1 LETRILIAVILSL
14 GLVVAYQELVLK
26 RLYPPPQRQAIP
38 NPTPQS
44 AAAGPGANPIMS
56 PLNAPPMAAPETR
69 ASIAAA
75 GAQAPER
82 TIDVSTSLYEAIF
95 TSHGARLKSFKLRK
109 FHETSQP
116 GSPSYEMVKPAP
128 GGSLPLGVVV
138 MRGDTSLDDEALDY
152 TTDAPDKIALSPG
165 STGSKATV
173 AFSGQTKFGV
183 TITKTFTFTAGS
195 YAFDMAVDRS
205 GGSTEAQALGLTM
218 AQPLTAHAGYYDVPE
233 IQAYVGG
240 NAVVDAQKA
249 LAKGV
254 APLNGPITY
263 AGFGDRYFLS
273 VFLPRS
279 PNQGTLEMTFNG
291 SQAEAEMLFA
301 GAQQLRTIIYMGP
314 KQIDIMEAIN
324 PLLSKSIDFGW
335 TAILALAFLRTLK
348 LFHLIAPN
356 YGIDIILLTLAI
368 RAALLPISIRS
379 QRSMIRMQRLQPQ
392 IAKIRE
398 KFKDDQEHLQ
408 REMVDLYKRNHV
420 NPLGGCAPMVLQL
433 PIFIGLYEALLNA
446 VELRHSPFVGWIT
459 DLSAP
464 DCLLIPGM
472 PRVPLTHCGGIPVLV
487 LLMGASTFLQQW
499 MMPQSPDPN
508 QQKMMML
515 SPIIFT
521 VMLVNFPAGLSLYYF
536 ASNVL
541 GIVQQFVLNREFK
554 QLPAATA

>member
-1 LETRILIAVILSL
+1 
-14 GLVVAYQELVLK
+14 
-26 RLYPPPQRQAIP
+26 
-38 NPTPQS
+38 
-44 AAAGPGANPIMS
+44 
-56 PLNAPPMAAPETR
+56 
-69 ASIAAA
+69 
-75 GAQAPER
+75 
-82 TIDVSTSLYEAIF
+82 
-95 TSHGARLKSFKLRK
+95 
-109 FHETSQP
+109 
-116 GSPSYEMVKPAP
+116 
-128 GGSLPLGVVV
+128 
-138 MRGDTSLDDEALDY
+138 
-152 TTDAPDKIALSPG
+152 
-165 STGSKATV
+165 
-173 AFSGQTKFGV
+173 
-183 TITKTFTFTAGS
+183 
-195 YAFDMAVDRS
+195 
-205 GGSTEAQALGLTM
+205 
-218 AQPLTAHAGYYDVPE
+218 
-233 IQAYVGG
+233 
-240 NAVVDAQKA
+240 
-249 LAKGV
+249 
-254 APLNGPITY
+254 
-263 AGFGDRYFLS
+263 
-273 VFLPRS
+273 
-279 PNQGTLEMTFNG
+279 
-291 SQAEAEMLFA
+291 
-301 GAQQLRTIIYMGP
+301 MGP

-368 RAALLPISIRS
+368 RAALLPMSIRS

-472 PRVPLTHCGGIPVLV
+472 PRMPLTHCGGIPVLV

-508 QQKMMML
+508 QQRMMML

-541 GIVQQFVLNREFK
+541 GID
-554 QLPAATA
+554 PAVRSQP

>member
-1 LETRILIAVILSL
+1 METRILIAVILSL

-26 RLYPPPQRQAIP
+26 RLYPPPQRQAVP
-38 NPTPQS
+38 NPTPEI
-44 AAAGPGANPIMS
+44 AGAGLGTNPIAS
-56 PLNAPPMAAPETR
+56 PPVAAPQARLGAAE
-69 ASIAAA
+69 SISQ
-75 GAQAPER
+75 GPER
-82 TIDVSTSLYEAIF
+82 LVDVSTNLYEAIF
-95 TSHGARLKSFKLRK
+95 TSRGARLKSFKLRK

-116 GSPSYEMVKPAP
+116 GSPLYEMVKPAA

-138 MRGDTSLDDEALDY
+138 RHGDTSLDDASLDY
-152 TTDAPDKIALSPG
+152 ATDASPDIVVNAG
-165 STGSKATV
+165 QKATV
-173 AFSGQTKFGV
+173 AFSGQTSDGV
-183 TITKTFTFTAGS
+183 TIRKTFSFTAGS
-195 YAFDMAVDRS
+195 YAFDMAVDES
-205 GGSTEAQALGLTM
+205 GGKDAAQALGLTM

-240 NAVVDAQKA
+240 SAVVDAQKA
-249 LAKGV
+249 LTKGV
-254 APLNGPITY
+254 APLVGPITY

-273 VFLPRS
+273 VFLPQG
-279 PNQGTLEMTFNG
+279 PNQGTLLMSFNG
-291 SQAEAEMLFA
+291 VQAEAAMFFA
-301 GAQQLRTIIYMGP
+301 GAQQLKTLVYMGP

-356 YGIDIILLTLAI
+356 YGVDIVLLTLAI

-392 IAKIRE
+392 IQKIRD

-472 PRVPLTHCGGIPVLV
+472 PKLPLTHCGGIPVLV
-487 LLMGASTFLQQW
+487 LLMGFSTFLQQW

-508 QQKMMML
+508 QQRMMML

-536 ASNVL
+536 ASNLL
-541 GIVQQFVLNREFK
+541 GIAQQFVLNREFK
-554 QLPAATA
+554 QVPVATA